1 MSKIVIAGGKSL
13 NGSIKI
19 QGSKNAVLPILAATV
34 LSGNKSVLHNCPK
47 LKDVEASLNILKYL
61 NCDIKIENDTITVDS
76 QNVKT
81 NFIPENLMREMR
93 SSIIFL
99 GAIIARSK
107 KAIISM
113 PGGCELGARPIDLH
127 LKAFRQ
133 MGIKIKESHGFID
146 CEADKIIGCNIHLD
160 FPSVGATENIML
172 LASCANG
179 QTVISNAAKEP
190 EIEDLQ
196 AFLNAMG
203 CKISGAGTDVIT
215 IEGVKE
221 LISAEHT
228 VIPDRIV
235 TTTYLACGAITKGDI
250 EIKDAKPQ
258 HIKSVISILKEC
270 GSNIDIKN
278 DSIRITQKGD
288 ILPIDYIRTLPYPG
302 FPTDAQ
308 AILMSLLTIAK
319 GTSII
324 TENIF
329 ENRFKH
335 TGELNRMGADI
346 MVDGRVAV
354 IKGVSKLFGA
364 NVSALDLRGGAAL
377 VVAGLAA
384 EGVTEVCNA
393 FHIDRGYEKLE
404 ENLKI
409 LGADI
414 KRVK

>member
-34 LSGNKSVLHNCPK
+34 LSGNKSVLHNCPN

-203 CKISGAGTDVIT
+203 CKISGSGTDVIT
-215 IEGVKE
+215 IEGVKK

-250 EIKDAKPQ
+250 EIKGAKPE